1 MHAPEKNSAA
11 LPFYY
16 NLNPQKKEKNGILRG
31 PFWMRQRLLFLHCL
45 E

>member
-16 NLNPQKKEKNGILRG
+16 NLNPQKKEKME
-31 PFWMRQRLLFLHCL
+31 F
-45 E
+45 